1 MASTT
6 GTTPGNSDAA
16 AENLTLIRKNGTWA
30 VCKLKPSC
38 AEHVEVVTAL
48 LTEAAGD
55 ATQTVFAAMTPT
67 ELSVVVG
74 TDKVRRIHA
83 ATCAQAEV
91 TVDDGWACFV
101 VEGAMAFNIVGVMA
115 KLSSCLAAAR
125 VSLLAQSTFDT
136 DYIFVKEDKVQA
148 AETAFTDSG
157 IVVNR
162 Q

>member
-1 MASTT
+1 MASAA
-6 GTTPGNSDAA
+6 GTTPGGFDAA
-16 AENLTLIRKNGTWA
+16 ERSLTLLLKNGTWA

-38 AEHVEVVTAL
+38 PEHVEVVAAL

-55 ATQTVFAAMTPT
+55 ATQTFFAAMTPT

-74 TDKVRRIHA
+74 AGKVRRIHA

-91 TVDDGWACFV
+91 TVDEGWACFV

-148 AETAFTDSG
+148 AETAFTQSG
-157 IVVNR
+157 IVVKR